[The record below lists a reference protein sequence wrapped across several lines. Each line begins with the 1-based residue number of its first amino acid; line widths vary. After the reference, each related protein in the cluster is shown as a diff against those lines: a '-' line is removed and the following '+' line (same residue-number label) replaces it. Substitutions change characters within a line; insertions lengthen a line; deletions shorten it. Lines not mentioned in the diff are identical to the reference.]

1 MLTAQKLLQDQESS
15 EEKADRAR
23 KELTSVHEQLA
34 DSTARNAT
42 LEDTVSMRQ
51 HDIRNLQQELSNA
64 EITIRALTVEVEEL
78 RQGSAEAQ
86 DAAHRVGRL
95 F

>member
-1 MLTAQKLLQDQESS
+1 M
-15 EEKADRAR
+15 
-23 KELTSVHEQLA
+23 HEQLT
-34 DSTARNAT
+34 DSEARNAT
-42 LEDTVSMRQ
+42 LEDAVSMRQ

-64 EITIRALTVEVEEL
+64 EITIRALTAEIEEL

-86 DAAHRVGRL
+86 DAAHRVGSL